1 MKKNLRKCFVALLLV
16 VVLVSSVMVI
26 KQIYQYKAGQKIY
39 QDAQNLVGLG
49 NMNQAGEDEESRI
62 KKMDLLAEIND
73 ENLDNLDIGALRE
86 VNKDVI
92 GWITIPGTPVSYPL
106 LDGDDNSYYL
116 NRTWDKKWNTM
127 GSIFLEAECSSKFS
141 EFNTIIYGH
150 NMRNTTMFSSLKK
163 YLKEDFWKEAPY
175 VYIVTQNG
183 VRRYDIF
190 AACEVSVKGHAF
202 WIDIED
208 DELKEK
214 FISSALDMS
223 VIETGIVPDIEDKII
238 TLSTCTGNG
247 YEKRMVVQAVWTAE
261 GDMADK
267 EYTKRDNEKTNK

>member
-39 QDAQNLVGLG
+39 QDAQNLAGLG

-247 YEKRMVVQAVWTAE
+247 YEKRMVVQAVWTAV
-261 GDMADK
+261 D
-267 EYTKRDNEKTNK
+267 